1 MFDLSVNDA
10 YGDPGSPMTVTRTD
24 GVRTILQDGDSIYL
38 VGRGAS
44 PEGSR
49 PFLDK
54 MDLKTAEKKR
64 LFQCG

>member
-1 MFDLSVNDA
+1 MSI
-10 YGDPGSPMTVTRTD
+10 TRRD

-49 PFLDK
+49 LTFLDK
-54 MDLKTAEKKR
+54 LDLKTGR
-64 LFQCG
+64 

>member
-1 MFDLSVNDA
+1 
-10 YGDPGSPMTVTRTD
+10 MTVTRPD

-54 MDLKTAEKKR
+54 LDLKTGRKDAAVPLREAH
-64 LFQCG
+64 L

>member
-1 MFDLSVNDA
+1 MS
-10 YGDPGSPMTVTRTD
+10 VTRPD

-64 LFQCG
+64 LFRCG